1 MEERKK
7 EEEVEEEEEEGW
19 PNGEMPFG
27 AKNEFG
33 SLVITSYLHKN
44 MLHFTPIHY
53 LQLQLYL

>member
-1 MEERKK
+1 
-7 EEEVEEEEEEGW
+7 VEEEEEEEEEKEGW

-33 SLVITSYLHKN
+33 SLVTTSYLHKN
-44 MLHFTPIHY
+44 MLHFCPIYY